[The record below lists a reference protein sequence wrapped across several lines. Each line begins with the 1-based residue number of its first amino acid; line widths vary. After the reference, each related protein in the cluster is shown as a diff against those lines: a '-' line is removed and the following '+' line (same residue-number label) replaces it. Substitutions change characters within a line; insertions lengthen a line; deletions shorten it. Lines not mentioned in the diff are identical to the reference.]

1 MAASKAMSNVK
12 ADRVTVIHGEMMLHK
27 RRPELLRYATTWG
40 VSTSTIDKYIGEA
53 KAIIGVQ
60 AGAERDKYFGEGVNV
75 LRRTRHKAEN
85 DGDHRAVIAAQA
97 ELNRMLGLNAPL
109 QLEDVTDKERPLHE
123 WPDDRLA
130 SRSAELRGDGGA
142 GPH

>member
-12 ADRVTVIHGEMMLHK
+12 GDRVTVIHAEMVQHK
-27 RRPELLRYATTWG
+27 RRPELLQYATTWG

-53 KAIIGVQ
+53 KAIIGAQ
-60 AGAERDKYFGEGVNV
+60 ANAERHKYFGEGVNV
-75 LRRTRHKAEN
+75 LRRLRYKAEN
-85 DGDHRAVIAAQA
+85 DGDYRAAIGAQA
-97 ELNRMLGLNAPL
+97 ELNRMLGNHAPL